1 MSARPPT
8 STRYATLFPYTP
20 LCRSGECAGRAPN
33 PADPRYREPGDNPVG
48 PVGQDDADA
57 RALAEAEREQ
67 PLRHGRRLRLD
78 VGIAR
83 FAAVGD
89 HRDAPLV
96 TRDHP
101 LPRSEEHTSELQS
114 LMRTSYDVFCLKK
127 KKITSSKQ
135 DIIIAIQLAQLLKSL
150 NYLLI
155 QIKKDKA
162 NFTINRRILYQ
173 GTEQLENRLTKNQYT
188 KHIRAI
194 RAEWPT

>member
-101 LPRSEEHTSELQS
+101 LPPGGDGRRRQWFERRRALDRLQRDGEVLRRGLHCTRHLVS
-114 LMRTSYDVFCLKK
+114 PFTPGGRPFPDAHADRRTYFP
-127 KKITSSKQ
+127 
-135 DIIIAIQLAQLLKSL
+135 IAWRDA
-150 NYLLI
+150 
-155 QIKKDKA
+155 
-162 NFTINRRILYQ
+162 
-173 GTEQLENRLTKNQYT
+173 
-188 KHIRAI
+188 
-194 RAEWPT
+194 

>member
-1 MSARPPT
+1 MNGIVKLGR
-8 STRYATLFPYTP
+8 
-20 LCRSGECAGRAPN
+20 RSECAERDRN

-96 TRDHP
+96 TR
-101 LPRSEEHTSELQS
+101 SEEHTSELQS
-114 LMRTSYDVFCLKK
+114 LMRISYAVLCLKK
-127 KKITSSKQ
+127 K
-135 DIIIAIQLAQLLKSL
+135 
-150 NYLLI
+150 
-155 QIKKDKA
+155 QI
-162 NFTINRRILYQ
+162 
-173 GTEQLENRLTKNQYT
+173 
-188 KHIRAI
+188 
-194 RAEWPT
+194 